1 MEQRLVQDH
10 NIGSNLRLLRKRA
23 GLTQA
28 EVAVQLQLSDIPVS
42 REIYAQI
49 EAGTHHVRISMI
61 FKLKELYKASYEEIF
76 EGIQR

>member
-1 MEQRLVQDH
+1 MEQRLVQDY

-28 EVAVQLQLSDIPVS
+28 EVAVQLQLSDMPVS

-76 EGIQR
+76 EGIQG